1 MDILNNIEW
10 YFGEPKY
17 AKIRKTYKLIT
28 KKQLKTVVFDD
39 SVKENIK
46 FCLPLNNNF
55 LFSETRELPRPITV
69 EQILLLISDFYNEP
83 LKQENMDKAFEENEE
98 WRNAKAR
105 LEFLEEQIKKST
117 DSKVEFPN
125 PESGMYIKPVSIKS
139 SEIYSVSRK

>member
-10 YFGEPKY
+10 YFDKPKY

-39 SVKENIK
+39 SVNENVK

-69 EQILLLISDFYNEP
+69 EQILLLIYE
-83 LKQENMDKAFEENEE
+83 L
-98 WRNAKAR
+98 
-105 LEFLEEQIKKST
+105 LFLLLL
-117 DSKVEFPN
+117 
-125 PESGMYIKPVSIKS
+125 
-139 SEIYSVSRK
+139 